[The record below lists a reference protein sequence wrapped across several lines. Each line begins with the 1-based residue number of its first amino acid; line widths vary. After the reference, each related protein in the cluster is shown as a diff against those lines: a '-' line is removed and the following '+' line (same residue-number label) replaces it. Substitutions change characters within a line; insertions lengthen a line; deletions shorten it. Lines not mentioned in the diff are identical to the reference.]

1 MSEIYKLIADLG
13 KTYRAHKIILFGSRA
28 RGDERERS
36 DIDIAVYGLHPE
48 QYAAFRSDIN
58 ELPTLLQFDIV
69 FVTSKTE
76 KSLLDNIQKDGIII
90 MSKISEKYNK
100 LVTAVERLTDSIK
113 DYDKYHID
121 TVRDGVIQRFEFCT
135 ELAWKTIREYLIDQG
150 YNDINSPKNVLK
162 TAFSD
167 GLINNE
173 QGWLEILDS
182 RNMTSH
188 VYDESTA
195 ENIFNSI
202 RNVYIGLF
210 NQLIEKLKDWKLS

>member
-1 MSEIYKLIADLG
+1 MSEIYKLVAKLG
-13 KTYRAHKIILFGSRA
+13 NKYKAHKIILFGSRA

-48 QYAAFRSDIN
+48 QYAAFRSDID
-58 ELPTLLQFDIV
+58 ELPTLLQFDII
-69 FVTSKTE
+69 FVTSETDK
-76 KSLLDNIQKDGIII
+76 LLINNIQKDGIII
-90 MSKISEKYNK
+90 MSKIYEKYSK
-100 LVTAVERLTDSIK
+100 LITAVKRLSDAII

-121 TVRDGVIQRFEFCT
+121 SVRDGVIQRFEFCT

-150 YNDINSPKNVLK
+150 YSDINSPKNVLK

-173 QGWLEILDS
+173 QGWLEILES
-182 RNMTSH
+182 RNITSH

-195 ENIFNSI
+195 ENIFKNI
-202 RNVYIGLF
+202 CNVYIVLF
-210 NQLIEKLKDWKLS
+210 NQLIEKLKDK